1 MHSIIVVVVV
11 LDLNWSPAAGSY
23 LLSLSS
29 PSFLLSLILSCSPLE
44 YSITISREGT
54 ASLGFSVVGGIRSA
68 HGDSPIYIKNIAPNG
83 IAANDG
89 RLKVSKVPPSS
100 RSPCLPTLSLLHLL
114 SVILLFPV
122 S

>member
-1 MHSIIVVVVV
+1 MESSCWQ
-11 LDLNWSPAAGSY
+11 LPT
-23 LLSLSS
+23 LSLL
-29 PSFLLSLILSCSPLE
+29 SFLLSLLLSCSPLE

-89 RLKVSKVPPSS
+89 RLKVSKVLPSFLS
-100 RSPCLPTLSLLHLL
+100 FSLSPYSFSLTLALCHSSFS
-114 SVILLFPV
+114 SVV
-122 S
+122 TR

>member
-1 MHSIIVVVVV
+1 MESSCWQ
-11 LDLNWSPAAGSY
+11 LPT
-23 LLSLSS
+23 LSLL
-29 PSFLLSLILSCSPLE
+29 SFLLSLLLSCSPLE

-114 SVILLFPV
+114 FVILLFPV